1 MQSWFR
7 ARSSCPSCHFRF
19 NRSES
24 GYEVGSLAVNTSLTL
39 ATLVVGIPLAI
50 WLSWPDPNYD
60 AITIGTVAL
69 ALVMPFLI
77 FPWSKTLYLALD
89 VSFRTPAEADFTER
103 PPA

>member
-1 MQSWFR
+1 MQGWFR
-7 ARSSCPSCHFRF
+7 AYAHCPNCRFRF

-39 ATLVVGIPLAI
+39 VLLTGAI
-50 WLSWPDPNYD
+50 VAAVALTWPTPPWD
-60 AITIGTVAL
+60 AISIGMVIAALTVPVA
-69 ALVMPFLI
+69 I

-89 VSFRTPAEADFTER
+89 VSFRPPAPSDFTAP